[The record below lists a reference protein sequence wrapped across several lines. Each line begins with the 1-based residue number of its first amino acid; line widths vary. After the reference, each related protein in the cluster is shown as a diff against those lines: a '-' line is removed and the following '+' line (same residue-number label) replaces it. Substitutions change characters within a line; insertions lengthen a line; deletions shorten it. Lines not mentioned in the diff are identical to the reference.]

1 MGPKAFETGP
11 QTPCRPG
18 QRLAREASL
27 LSLTAGSEWSYSLSQ
42 FPKLKS
48 HMSAELTSHACS
60 LESKNPGNELL
71 SSAFREA
78 QMCMVLD
85 DHELDKYTLD

>member
-1 MGPKAFETGP
+1 
-11 QTPCRPG
+11 
-18 QRLAREASL
+18 
-27 LSLTAGSEWSYSLSQ
+27 
-42 FPKLKS
+42 
-48 HMSAELTSHACS
+48 MSAELTSHACS
-60 LESKNPGNELL
+60 LESKNLGNELL